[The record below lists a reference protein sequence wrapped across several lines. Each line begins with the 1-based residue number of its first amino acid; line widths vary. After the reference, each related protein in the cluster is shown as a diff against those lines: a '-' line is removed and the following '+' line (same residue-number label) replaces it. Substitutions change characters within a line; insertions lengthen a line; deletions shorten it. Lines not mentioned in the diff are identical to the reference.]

1 MKVEDNKIYHY
12 IENGNL
18 QIEKIIADYSNYI
31 NTIIRNSYINLSS
44 EDTEEVVLDVF
55 LTIWKNQEKLDI
67 SKSMSAYISG
77 ITKNLVKYKYRQYK
91 GNQSIEEYD
100 EKIVDTSNIE
110 IVISQNERQN
120 VISSELDKMKAE
132 DREVFIEYYY
142 DEKSIKDISKIFNMS
157 ESKVKSKLYRTR
169 KRLGKALKKRGYG
182 ANEQ

>member
-18 QIEKIIADYSNYI
+18 QIKKIIGDYSNYI
-31 NTIIRNSYINLSS
+31 NTIIRNSYINLSC

-91 GNQSIEEYD
+91 ENQR
-100 EKIVDTSNIE
+100 KIYCKTI
-110 IVISQNERQN
+110 RP
-120 VISSELDKMKAE
+120 
-132 DREVFIEYYY
+132 
-142 DEKSIKDISKIFNMS
+142 
-157 ESKVKSKLYRTR
+157 R
-169 KRLGKALKKRGYG
+169 KRHTKA
-182 ANEQ
+182 N